1 MIRRRM
7 QTVIGWLQSILLF
20 SIIGPILYTITLD
33 SELCHMGRVYML
45 CLMIA
50 IPIVLTDLI
59 IHRSR
64 SLLVYIMLSIGVSAV
79 TAAVTVAAGGRIMED
94 GMGAGAA
101 VIVTIETVYV
111 VLERLL
117 IRLNEK
123 KECDKGGENPDWR
136 PRLSLLVQPEYYI
149 LLLFGFAYLAGL
161 FFSGAAL
168 CNIALGS
175 MVSYLLLTVLYQY
188 LVRTKEYLSLNKRVC
203 NLPVRRLYGIS
214 ASACVL
220 FLFLLLTAGIVAGMT
235 AGMRDYKDLRSMT
248 EGVETVDFEIPFEN
262 QPIGPEQDFGAEMLG
277 IEEPAEPPAW
287 VEPVTYVICVS
298 VLLCVLWLCILEI
311 RHIGRLFR
319 ETYDENGDVVEE
331 IEAADEAAERIRPQ
345 KRRSGKMS
353 RREEIRRRYRR
364 EIRRHRKEKPAPC
377 ESPYEIEQ
385 NAGIAET
392 EEGKTLHLLYEDA
405 RYGLPKPEDMSS

>member
-7 QTVIGWLQSILLF
+7 ETVIGWLQSILLF

-33 SELCHMGRVYML
+33 SKLCHIGRVYML

-50 IPIVLTDLI
+50 IPIVLTDLV

-64 SLLVYIMLSIGVSAV
+64 SLLVYIILSIGISAA
-79 TAAVTVAAGGRIMED
+79 TAAATVVVGGRIMENRMET
-94 GMGAGAA
+94 GVV
-101 VIVTIETVYV
+101 VIVAIETVYV

-136 PRLSLLVQPEYYI
+136 PRLSLLVQPAYYI
-149 LLLFGFAYLAGL
+149 LPLFGFAYLAGL

-175 MVSYLLLTVLYQY
+175 VVLYLLLTVLYQY

-214 ASACVL
+214 ASACIL

-235 AGMRDYKDLRSMT
+235 AKMRDYKDLRSMT
-248 EGVETVDFEIPFEN
+248 EDVETVDFEMSFEN
-262 QPIGPEQDFGAEMLG
+262 QPIGLEQAFGPEMLG
-277 IEEPAEPPAW
+277 IEEPVEPPAW
-287 VEPVTYVICVS
+287 VEPMTYVICVS
-298 VLLCVLWLCILEI
+298 VLLCALWLCIMGI

-331 IEAADEAAERIRPQ
+331 IGAADELSERIRPQ
-345 KRRSGKMS
+345 KRRSGKS
-353 RREEIRRRYRR
+353 GWREEIRRRYRR
-364 EIRRHRKEKPAPC
+364 EIRRHRKEKPASC
-377 ESPYEIEQ
+377 ESPYEIER

-392 EEGKTLHLLYEDA
+392 EEGKALHLLYEDA
-405 RYGLPKPEDMSS
+405 RYGLPKPEDMSL